1 MGKILSERGHFQ
13 VMIAESEAEVRLAQK
28 LRYDVFFRGRRTEG
42 FAPEKGEGELDID
55 RFDPQFRHIVVLD
68 RESGKAVGTYRFQSG
83 VEAKRGL
90 GFYSSTEYCLSGVEF
105 DDSFFEVGRSC
116 VAEEFRGGAVISL
129 LWLGI
134 HELHRLEHWRH
145 LFGCVSFPE
154 EQLAGAWN
162 LYDAQAASAGLDD
175 EIRGVPQPSYR
186 VERPS
191 TAETASAPLPPLLKG
206 YLRLGAQI
214 AGEPVLDKA
223 FGTVDLLIHL
233 DFDRVS
239 ERYLRHYQAEVRS

>member
-1 MGKILSERGHFQ
+1 MGRLLSERGHFQ
-13 VMIAESEAEVRLAQK
+13 VMIAENEAEVRLVQK
-28 LRYDVFFRGRRTEG
+28 LRYDVFYRGRRTAG
-42 FAPEKGEGELDID
+42 FAPENGAEELDID
-55 RFDPQFRHIVVLD
+55 RFDPQFRHILVLD
-68 RESGKAVGTYRFQSG
+68 RESGRAVGTYRFQSG

-90 GFYSSTEYCLSGVEF
+90 GFYSGTEYRLSGVEF

-116 VAEEFRGGAVISL
+116 VAEEFRGGTVISL
-129 LWLGI
+129 LWLGL

-145 LFGCVSFPE
+145 LFGCVSFPA

-162 LYDAQAASAGLDD
+162 LYDAQAASAGLD
-175 EIRGVPQPSYR
+175 ELIHGEPQPAYR
-186 VERPS
+186 VDRPA

-214 AGEPVLDKA
+214 AGEPVLDKS

-233 DFDRVS
+233 DFDRVTG
-239 ERYLRHYQAEVRS
+239 RYLRHYQAEVQS